1 MQGAFA
7 HKLQQACENARNNIE
22 GELSEEELQDD
33 VPKYD
38 FFGDEHLMV
47 LMKATT
53 VNRMKLSVASRNIK
67 RCLPSIGLKK
77 TS

>member
-1 MQGAFA
+1 
-7 HKLQQACENARNNIE
+7 
-22 GELSEEELQDD
+22 LSEEEVQDD

-47 LMKATT
+47 LMKATM
-53 VNRMKLSVASRNIK
+53 VNRMKLSVASMNIK
-67 RCLPSIGLKK
+67 RCLLSIGLKK